1 MQPNSL
7 NNKTRTRSS
16 KRKSRTRSVQSMD
29 NLLKNLLDDFESNS
43 VNISSTLNLQQMGN
57 KNLSKSVCDVHASSN
72 EPEVDRKTQ
81 EELAHES
88 IYTFMNS
95 LPIPPTKPIK
105 YSTLP
110 RFPIKEISS
119 NVSRPINDLFDNRH
133 MLMQEDESCYE
144 EVNLPDLTLFPP
156 PLPDLPSKMSCSSSS
171 LTCNTMNFPKFST
184 MQSKKKLSKEN
195 FLNKSEIYAKSCIKI
210 TSKAID
216 KMLNYKK
223 KETVYDEFFSSDE
236 NEHEQKSLYNEER
249 SRKNSSVASMTS
261 LLSNKISQN
270 HAVRARTLS
279 SISSLGQNSFEG
291 SKSELSVFSRTSSFN
306 LNSLPV
312 SNSVDSS
319 KIYNTS
325 LLSSDQ
331 LITHSKSLGMPY
343 RKQCKTNYFF

>member
-1 MQPNSL
+1 MQLNSL

-29 NLLKNLLDDFESNS
+29 DLLKNLLDEFESNS
-43 VNISSTLNLQQMGN
+43 GNISSTLNLQQTGN
-57 KNLSKSVCDVHASSN
+57 KNLSKSVCDVHESCN
-72 EPEVDRKTQ
+72 EPEADEKTQ

-88 IYTFMNS
+88 IYTFMDS

-119 NVSRPINDLFDNRH
+119 NISRPVNDLFDNRH

-144 EVNLPDLTLFPP
+144 EVNLPDLTIFPP

-171 LTCNTMNFPKFST
+171 LTCNTMSFPKFHT
-184 MQSKKKLSKEN
+184 LQCKKKLSKED
-195 FLNKSEIYAKSCIKI
+195 FLNKSEMYAKSCIKS
-210 TSKAID
+210 TTKVID

-223 KETVYDEFFSSDE
+223 KETVYNEDFSSDE
-236 NEHEQKSLYNEER
+236 NEHERKSLYKKER
-249 SRKNSSVASMTS
+249 SRKNSSFASMTS
-261 LLSNKISQN
+261 LLSNKSSPN

-279 SISSLGQNSFEG
+279 NISSIGQNCFEG

-306 LNSLPV
+306 LNNLLT

-331 LITHSKSLGMPY
+331 LVIQSKSLGKYETM
-343 RKQCKTNYFF
+343 